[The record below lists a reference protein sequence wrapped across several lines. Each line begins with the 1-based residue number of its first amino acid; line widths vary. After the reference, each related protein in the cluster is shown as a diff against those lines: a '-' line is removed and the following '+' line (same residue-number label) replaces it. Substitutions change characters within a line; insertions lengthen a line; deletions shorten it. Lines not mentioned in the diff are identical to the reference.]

1 MFKKRRIKK
10 EADQHPNNVPDMDDQ
25 QQGANKALESA
36 RRKQD
41 KKISPDLADKA
52 KHSHRKRSEMK
63 LVEEIAPEKPKR
75 NQQPNN
81 NPNIELP

>member
-10 EADQHPNNVPDMDDQ
+10 EADQHPNVPNMDDQ

-52 KHSHRKRSEMK
+52 KHSHQKRMKMK
-63 LVEEIAPEKPKR
+63 LSEEIAPEKPKR
-75 NQQPNN
+75 NQQQNN
-81 NPNIELP
+81 NPNMELP